1 VRTVHYRSPNVAKI
15 LIRRSSSSEEPQQ
28 TKASR
33 LAPTSD
39 NIIGEDGR
47 ASTTERDIDQ
57 ASETA
62 SGGQSAANVTE
73 PSISTAVGH
82 RRASST
88 ISEMTELEQC
98 KQMLLALERKL
109 TGASPADDASSNTD
123 GLAALIVG
131 RNVQRVEFDQSPKTE
146 ISHIIPGFCKRTWPD
161 LMNKMATDNEEWAL
175 EILMTDPEYRP
186 KRHAGKQHAKR
197 EKLKGSEASRTAKES
212 SIRDEPDSEHH
223 QVPDRIRIN
232 SSLILKRLKS
242 FDENIDETTP
252 LIMLRPF
259 KLLVHHSQAIRE
271 AVKHLKNEVT
281 EPAAGQ
287 MIPGTPST
295 QSGTST
301 PGDLRESAHDIS
313 QHMSV
318 LVDFM
323 DTYIE
328 PTVQRFAKT
337 EDTLVR
343 FDELWYLFKPGD
355 DIIMPFKIQD
365 TSINADSLGVTPETF
380 HSRYNKLWRI
390 TSVSGG
396 RLNIQNA
403 QSRNADPRPNN
414 FKVDCYYIDFHGR
427 FFRPTVHT
435 FDIVPFEGQVK
446 VTELEFYPARFL
458 KTAPVFD
465 RNIER
470 GKMVFESMAHSYNHF
485 FYSGP
490 TLMVHPCG
498 CPMKDGP
505 KIQEHIESEVIVDF
519 KMTLRRHPNW
529 TPQREPWKVPVAQP
543 NELAE
548 RYPVRYW
555 KDKKKSKVKRSE
567 IDQVYDDYVIDRE
580 RALAFQKRET
590 IFAPIPSGWLD
601 NGSMVADND
610 VKLLPGRVF
619 GFVLRTRTFS
629 KSHND
634 SLKRSLTRHPVP
646 LWLSALQP
654 IRAQTEGLRNLQLKD
669 NSFKDTLQALV
680 KMHFRRK
687 ASQVEYEIVR
697 GKGELTATVYGTILT
712 MRYRARLDS
721 ATPWCSWSREDLY
734 GW

>member
-1 VRTVHYRSPNVAKI
+1 
-15 LIRRSSSSEEPQQ
+15 
-28 TKASR
+28 
-33 LAPTSD
+33 
-39 NIIGEDGR
+39 
-47 ASTTERDIDQ
+47 
-57 ASETA
+57 
-62 SGGQSAANVTE
+62 
-73 PSISTAVGH
+73 
-82 RRASST
+82 
-88 ISEMTELEQC
+88 
-98 KQMLLALERKL
+98 
-109 TGASPADDASSNTD
+109 
-123 GLAALIVG
+123 
-131 RNVQRVEFDQSPKTE
+131 VEFEQSPKTE
-146 ISHIIPGFCKRTWPD
+146 INNIIPGFCERTWSD
-161 LMNKMATDNEEWAL
+161 FMNKMAAEDSEFAL

-186 KRHAGKQHAKR
+186 KRHAGRPHAKR
-197 EKLKGSEASRTAKES
+197 EKSKGSAVPRATEALGAQP
-212 SIRDEPDSEHH
+212 EPNSE
-223 QVPDRIRIN
+223 QRPVPNRIRIN

-242 FDENIDETTP
+242 FDENIDETAP

-271 AVKHLKNEVT
+271 MVKHLKHEAM
-281 EPAAGQ
+281 EPSAGQ
-287 MIPGTPST
+287 ILPGTPST

-301 PGDLRESAHDIS
+301 PGDIRESRHDIV
-313 QHMSV
+313 QHMSD
-318 LVDFM
+318 LEDFM
-323 DTYIE
+323 DRYIE
-328 PTVQRFAKT
+328 PTVQRFAKA
-337 EDTLVR
+337 EDTIVR
-343 FDELWYLFKPGD
+343 FEDLWYLFKPGD

-403 QSRNADPRPNN
+403 QSRNADSRPNN

-435 FDIVPFEGQVK
+435 FDIVPFEGEMN
-446 VTELEFYPARFL
+446 VTDLEFYPARFL

-470 GKMVFESMAHSYNHF
+470 GKLVFASMAHSYNHF

-498 CPMKDGP
+498 CKIEDGP
-505 KIQEHIESEVIVDF
+505 TIQEHIESEVIVDF
-519 KMTLRRHPNW
+519 KMTLRRHPKW
-529 TPQREPWKVPVAQP
+529 TPKREPWKEPEAQP

-555 KDKKKSKVKRSE
+555 KDQKKSKVKRSE

-629 KSHND
+629 KS
-634 SLKRSLTRHPVP
+634 
-646 LWLSALQP
+646 
-654 IRAQTEGLRNLQLKD
+654 AQTR
-669 NSFKDTLQALV
+669 
-680 KMHFRRK
+680 
-687 ASQVEYEIVR
+687 SQ
-697 GKGELTATVYGTILT
+697 KTTHHIL
-712 MRYRARLDS
+712 
-721 ATPWCSWSREDLY
+721 
-734 GW
+734 